1 MKSLFIVALL
11 LQGVAFAQDRNTP
24 IDIPRLSS
32 AVEIDGL
39 PFEEAWQQI
48 DPLPLT
54 MYQPVYMG
62 QMTERTVIRVA
73 YDDEYLYVAGELYD
87 SEPDKIVANTLY
99 RNRYSGDE
107 TFAIILDSFND
118 NENAKWFFVTPTG
131 VRVDMQVSNDSEGGN
146 SVNRDWN
153 THWEAAAVITEEGWF
168 AEIKIPFSSLGF
180 REMNDEVIMGMIAY
194 RWLARQSER
203 HIYPAISPEWSRGF
217 SKPSQAQKVR
227 FRGIEYQRPLYIT
240 PYLLGGFEQRN
251 LQDPQTNGYSRQTDY
266 VAEPGLDIKYPV
278 TGNMNLDITV
288 NTDFAQV
295 EADEAQ
301 VNLSRLPLFFP
312 EKRQFFQE
320 RADIFDFNL
329 GGNNSLFYSRRIGLY
344 QGQQVRILGGA
355 RLAGRTGMWDLG
367 LLNMQTDRLESAGL
381 PEENFGV
388 LRARRTLFNP
398 TSYAGGILTSRLGF
412 DGSYNIA
419 AGADLLYNYS
429 GNHFLELKFA
439 STFDD
444 RYTGDGG
451 LLEQSAFRVGL
462 DKRTSRGFYYSG
474 SLFRSGD
481 RYLPEMGFT
490 PRFDY
495 SQFDLGLSYGHFNRP
510 ESPLRIVTPSLNGSL
525 ILRNRDHSVESALL
539 EQPWEFNFKNEATLT
554 LTGSLIYEDLLQP
567 LRFSESAIVEPGT
580 YTFYQIEMS
589 YRMPGSRQLRTGFTG
604 RAGRFFDGNRYTAG
618 VSPAWNVSRH
628 LEVSLDAELNYIRFP
643 ERDQSEYLHLVR
655 LRSMIALNT
664 HLSLQ
669 VLSQYNH
676 LARQVGTNARF
687 RYNFSEGHDFWM
699 VYSETTNTDTGR
711 MTPVLP
717 RFDNRTFLVKYTYTF
732 Y

>member
-1 MKSLFIVALL
+1 MGSIRGIYYKLIVITALL
-11 LQGVAFAQDRNTP
+11 LLLQDSADAQDRTEP
-24 IDIPRLSS
+24 VEIQRLT
-32 AVEIDGL
+32 APVVIDGL
-39 PFEEAWQQI
+39 PTEEAWQQI

-62 QMTERTVIRVA
+62 EMTERTVIRVA

-194 RWLARQSER
+194 RWMARQAER

-251 LQDPQTNGYSRQTDY
+251 VQNPAENGYSRQTDY

-367 LLNMQTDRLESAGL
+367 LLNMQTDQPRLGQ
-381 PEENFGV
+381 P
-388 LRARRTLFNP
+388 ARREFW
-398 TSYAGGILTSRLGF
+398 
-412 DGSYNIA
+412 
-419 AGADLLYNYS
+419 
-429 GNHFLELKFA
+429 
-439 STFDD
+439 
-444 RYTGDGG
+444 
-451 LLEQSAFRVGL
+451 
-462 DKRTSRGFYYSG
+462 
-474 SLFRSGD
+474 RS
-481 RYLPEMGFT
+481 
-490 PRFDY
+490 
-495 SQFDLGLSYGHFNRP
+495 Q
-510 ESPLRIVTPSLNGSL
+510 
-525 ILRNRDHSVESALL
+525 
-539 EQPWEFNFKNEATLT
+539 
-554 LTGSLIYEDLLQP
+554 
-567 LRFSESAIVEPGT
+567 
-580 YTFYQIEMS
+580 
-589 YRMPGSRQLRTGFTG
+589 
-604 RAGRFFDGNRYTAG
+604 
-618 VSPAWNVSRH
+618 SPANPFQPNLLCRRNSHQQTR
-628 LEVSLDAELNYIRFP
+628 I
-643 ERDQSEYLHLVR
+643 
-655 LRSMIALNT
+655 
-664 HLSLQ
+664 
-669 VLSQYNH
+669 
-676 LARQVGTNARF
+676 
-687 RYNFSEGHDFWM
+687 
-699 VYSETTNTDTGR
+699 
-711 MTPVLP
+711 
-717 RFDNRTFLVKYTYTF
+717 
-732 Y
+732 